1 MNRKIITVLIFIFS
15 LSLPLFAQLSTN
27 GGTPYLLSQA
37 KDMSADFADF
47 TNLFFF
53 ADKLSAFDTEK
64 AQGTIEWKRH
74 SLYTRQAFNV
84 NTVLPQTLKMLDLF
98 DGFLMHSSIRFCS
111 TISLEI

>member
-64 AQGTIEWKRH
+64 LREPLSG
-74 SLYTRQAFNV
+74 NV
-84 NTVLPQTLKMLDLF
+84 IHYILGKL
-98 DGFLMHSSIRFCS
+98 LM
-111 TISLEI
+111 